1 MAEKEQKANKPAK
14 PVTAK
19 KPATPKAA
27 KTKGE
32 DVVEAR
38 TKAPAK
44 PRKAA
49 APKKTLASVT
59 SIDINRES
67 SPAPVAPS
75 RVSTEQI
82 AKLAHQYWL
91 ARGCQHGHDAEDW
104 FRAEQELRG
113 KAS

>member
-1 MAEKEQKANKPAK
+1 MAEKASTPRKAT
-14 PVTAK
+14 TAK
-19 KPATPKAA
+19 KPEAPKTTATNVEAVTEAAPKASA
-27 KTKGE
+27 KT
-32 DVVEAR
+32 
-38 TKAPAK
+38 
-44 PRKAA
+44 RKAA
-49 APKKTLASVT
+49 APKKAMASVT
-59 SIDINRES
+59 SIDINREPS
-67 SPAPVAPS
+67 VAPVSPT